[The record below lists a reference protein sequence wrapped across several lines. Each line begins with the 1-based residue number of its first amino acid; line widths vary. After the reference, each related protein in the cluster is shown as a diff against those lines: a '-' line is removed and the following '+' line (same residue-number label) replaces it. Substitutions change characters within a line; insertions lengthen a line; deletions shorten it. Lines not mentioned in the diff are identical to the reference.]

1 VVVADRWDGH
11 RYFPALAWRTS
22 DGTAGQATRPASRP
36 GPARVRWP
44 RSRHRRTPGLRREE
58 VAQLA
63 GGRSDLVH
71 VAREQ
76 GRDNRAPRRA
86 GMDLTGRGTDLRR
99 PVEPAPGAPD
109 AQPAQMLRP
118 SDRRSPACTST
129 SPISGSGQHSNIRVT
144 TYTPADAEPRRAQC
158 RGARGTVQDWPTD
171 QAAARQLQPV
181 GGQGS
186 VGPPCAPRIARGLQP
201 GASISYNLRGFPIIA
216 LARVAGAG
224 LKPPRSGSCTD
235 PRHRPDPG
243 AHRRRRG
250 TRGRR
255 AARWAAQRDG
265 SPHRGGMRS
274 RSIPSC
280 VSRRRGAISA
290 GWPGPSRTSSWT
302 PPVDFGCPVCRSRE
316 PST

>member
-1 VVVADRWDGH
+1 MFRRLRSQWAQRGLARGRARGGSAPTPSPPPAGQRAGLPRHRPEDRLQTRCERGGEQGDRPREPRAPPVEGSAVTEGNAVVVADRWDGH

-129 SPISGSGQHSNIRVT
+129 SPISGSGQYSNIRVT

-158 RGARGTVQDWPTD
+158 RGALMTLWR
-171 QAAARQLQPV
+171 
-181 GGQGS
+181 
-186 VGPPCAPRIARGLQP
+186 
-201 GASISYNLRGFPIIA
+201 
-216 LARVAGAG
+216 
-224 LKPPRSGSCTD
+224 
-235 PRHRPDPG
+235 
-243 AHRRRRG
+243 
-250 TRGRR
+250 
-255 AARWAAQRDG
+255 
-265 SPHRGGMRS
+265 
-274 RSIPSC
+274 
-280 VSRRRGAISA
+280 
-290 GWPGPSRTSSWT
+290 
-302 PPVDFGCPVCRSRE
+302 
-316 PST
+316 